1 MNHQTILHNV
11 HHRKEE
17 LNRYFFGNP
26 KEVEF
31 RFEQDFFV
39 TKLLALDKV
48 ADLKVLLK
56 TNLSYIALQCN
67 EPKYKSFT
75 ISKKSGG
82 TRVIQEPNV
91 QLKQYQSILNF
102 YLQQYYHLL
111 KPEGVFGFVIN
122 PDKSIKKCNIAD
134 NASMHTNQ
142 KWVLNLDLKDFFPSI
157 QAHQIKALFSSDLF
171 NYSAEIATALSL
183 LTTYDGKLPTG
194 APTSPALS
202 NFICISLDHALLD
215 FCAANEIKY
224 SRYAD
229 DLTFSSQSNFTEETI
244 DSIKLIIDEHRFL
257 LNDKKTR
264 LKSANRKQTV
274 TGLVVN
280 QGVSINRP
288 LLKTVRA
295 MLFDASKNG
304 IQTATA
310 NHFNYSL
317 TQAKNHEIQFINKL
331 YGYINFISQVKGKE
345 DKIVELLRTQYNSL
359 VSSYFLKST
368 N

>member
-1 MNHQTILHNV
+1 MNHHPILHKV
-11 HHRKEE
+11 HHRKDEF
-17 LNRYFFGNP
+17 NRYFFGNQ
-26 KEVEF
+26 KDVEF
-31 RFEQDFFV
+31 RFEQEFFV
-39 TKLLALDKV
+39 TKLLSLDKL
-48 ADLKVLLK
+48 ADLKILLK
-56 TNLSYIALQCN
+56 TNLPHIAMQCN
-67 EPKYKSFT
+67 EPKYKSYT
-75 ISKKSGG
+75 IAKKSGG
-82 TRVIQEPNV
+82 TRLIQEPNV

-134 NASMHTNQ
+134 NASVHTHQ

-194 APTSPALS
+194 APTSPVLS
-202 NFICISLDHALLD
+202 NFICIKLDHALLD
-215 FCAANEIKY
+215 FCVANEIKY

-229 DLTFSSQSNFTEETI
+229 DLTFSSQSNFNEETI
-244 DSIKLIIDEHRFL
+244 QSIKLIIAEHQFL

-345 DKIVELLRTQYNSL
+345 DKMVELFRTQYNSL
-359 VSSYFLKST
+359 VSNYF
-368 N
+368 